1 MCRNWSVNVISML
14 VVHQSYL
21 CDISRAFFY
30 TVYMYHMCI
39 NRILP
44 PTIIIIIISQH
55 HATQLY

>member
-1 MCRNWSVNVISML
+1 ML

-30 TVYMYHMCI
+30 TVYMYHMCV

-44 PTIIIIIISQH
+44 PIIIIISQH

>member
-1 MCRNWSVNVISML
+1 ML

-30 TVYMYHMCI
+30 TVYMYHMCV
-39 NRILP
+39 NRILLP
-44 PTIIIIIISQH
+44 SLIIIIIISQH

>member
-1 MCRNWSVNVISML
+1 ML

-30 TVYMYHMCI
+30 TVYMYHMYV

-44 PTIIIIIISQH
+44 PIIIIIIIIISQH
-55 HATQLY
+55 HATNCTS

>member
-1 MCRNWSVNVISML
+1 ML

-30 TVYMYHMCI
+30 TVYMYHMF
-39 NRILP
+39 
-44 PTIIIIIISQH
+44 IIISKH